1 MISKKS
7 KIFLSG
13 HKGLVGSAILKKLKE
28 QGYKNIIIRTRK
40 QLDLRNQKKVLNFF
54 KKNNFV
60 AVINAAAK
68 VGGIHANNKYRADFI
83 FDNLSIQ
90 NNIIYSS
97 FLTKIKRLIFLG
109 SSCVYP
115 RSCKQPIKEEYLLT
129 GSLEKTNEPYAIA
142 KIAGIK
148 LCENFNKQYETNYLC
163 LMPCNIYGPNDNYH
177 TSNSHF
183 FPSLIVK
190 IHDAIKKKKSTIT
203 LWGSGKPKR
212 EMLYSEDLAE
222 AVLFFLNKKTKE
234 NLINIGSSTELTIQ
248 EYAKFIIK
256 NLGASLKINYD
267 RSMMDGTPRKI
278 LDSSIARKYGWKP
291 KHNLKEGFEKTYN
304 QYINKF
310 KNKKVIS
317 VS

>member
-1 MISKKS
+1 MVSKNS

-28 QGYKNIIIRTRK
+28 QGYQNIITRTKR

-54 KKNNFV
+54 KKNKFV
-60 AVINAAAK
+60 AIINAAAK

-97 FLTKIKRLIFLG
+97 FLTKVKRLIFLG

-148 LCENFNKQYETNYLC
+148 LCENFNKQYKTNYLC

-177 TSNSHF
+177 KNNSHF

-203 LWGSGKPKR
+203 GWGSGKPKR
-212 EMLYSEDLAE
+212 ELLYSEDLAE
-222 AVLFFLNKKTKE
+222 ACLFFLNKKTKE
-234 NLINIGSSTELTIQ
+234 NLINIGSSTELTIKG
-248 EYAKFIIK
+248 YAKFIIK
-256 NLGASLKINYD
+256 NLGLDIKINYD
-267 RSMMDGTPRKI
+267 RSRMDGTPRKK
-278 LDSSIARKYGWKP
+278 LDWSLARKYGWKP
-291 KHNLKEGFEKTYN
+291 KHNLKEGLKKTYID
-304 QYINKF
+304 YI
-310 KNKKVIS
+310 KKLLVIKS
-317 VS
+317 

>member
-1 MISKKS
+1 MVSKNS

-28 QGYKNIIIRTRK
+28 QGYKNIITRTKR

-54 KKNNFV
+54 KKNKFV
-60 AVINAAAK
+60 AIINAAAK

-97 FLTKIKRLIFLG
+97 FLTKVKRLIFLG

-129 GSLEKTNEPYAIA
+129 GSLEKNNEPYAIA

-148 LCENFNKQYETNYLC
+148 LCENFNKQYKTNYLC

-177 TSNSHF
+177 KTNSHF

-190 IHDAIKKKKSTIT
+190 IYDAIKKKNSSIK

-222 AVLFFLNKKTKE
+222 ACTFFLNKKTNE
-234 NLINIGSSTELTIQ
+234 NLINIGSSTELTIHG
-248 EYAKFIIK
+248 YAKFIIS
-256 NLGASLKINYD
+256 NLRAGIKIKYD

-304 QYINKF
+304 DYIK
-310 KNKKVIS
+310 KLKIKKVIS
-317 VS
+317 VG

>member
-1 MISKKS
+1 MVSKNS

-28 QGYKNIIIRTRK
+28 QGYQNIITRTKR

-54 KKNNFV
+54 KKNKFV
-60 AVINAAAK
+60 AIINAAAK

-97 FLTKIKRLIFLG
+97 FLTKVKRLIFLG

-148 LCENFNKQYETNYLC
+148 LCENFNKQYKTNYLC

-177 TSNSHF
+177 KNNSHF

-203 LWGSGKPKR
+203 VWGSGKPKR

-222 AVLFFLNKKTKE
+222 ACLFFLNKKTKE
-234 NLINIGSSTELTIQ
+234 NLINIGSSTELTIKG
-248 EYAKFIIK
+248 YAKFIIK
-256 NLGASLKINYD
+256 NLGLDIKINYD
-267 RSMMDGTPRKI
+267 RSRMDGTPRKK
-278 LDSSIARKYGWKP
+278 LDWSLARKYGWKP
-291 KHNLKEGFEKTYN
+291 KHNLKEGLKKTYID
-304 QYINKF
+304 YI
-310 KNKKVIS
+310 KKLLVI
-317 VS
+317 